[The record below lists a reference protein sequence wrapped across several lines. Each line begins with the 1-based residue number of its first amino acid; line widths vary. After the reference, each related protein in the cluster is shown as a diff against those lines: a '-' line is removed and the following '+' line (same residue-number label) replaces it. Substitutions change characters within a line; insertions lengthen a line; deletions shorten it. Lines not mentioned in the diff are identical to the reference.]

1 MYLQEHLQHIFL
13 WNPFIDLDCLPF
25 QKILHVLDVQSLARC
40 RQVCKAWNIA
50 VSSNSRLWWLWC
62 KRDGAQV
69 GDYESKHD
77 YISLYVKLK
86 HVLKKLSLG
95 TFFSWEPIPAPKGV
109 LRIVYKDGIFVFE
122 LYGRNSTTCL
132 MDTQSY
138 EVLQELQSDRL
149 SCLTFRD
156 NIIVAGSFLA
166 GMWVWQLGGFVNKQV
181 LQGHAGA
188 TICADIHPSKSF
200 VVTGSADKTV
210 ILHNLDVGAS
220 HHLHVGPIEN
230 HVRHVHFLPQ
240 NSTEQFRICVGEQS
254 RIVVAVV
261 DKNGHCLA
269 YSQHLASGGGRYC
282 SFSHAS
288 HDENLFYVSV
298 MEEAG
303 FCSVI
308 SYHLSETD
316 FTEEKAVITGLKSC
330 AHVIGCGRRFLMI
343 LYTIPLAETDNSHN
357 FLIFDLTK
365 SQIIARTFI
374 PIRSSENAW
383 TVSVGDTDWLHG
395 LSSDTLCSRKFL
407 IVFVSYD
414 GELCCMSWDQT
425 LWKA

>member
-1 MYLQEHLQHIFL
+1 M
-13 WNPFIDLDCLPF
+13 LP
-25 QKILHVLDVQSLARC
+25 
-40 RQVCKAWNIA
+40 
-50 VSSNSRLWWLWC
+50 
-62 KRDGAQV
+62 
-69 GDYESKHD
+69 
-77 YISLYVKLK
+77 
-86 HVLKKLSLG
+86 
-95 TFFSWEPIPAPKGV
+95 
-109 LRIVYKDGIFVFE
+109 E

-138 EVLQELQSDRL
+138 EVLQEWQSDRL

-374 PIRSSENAW
+374 PIR
-383 TVSVGDTDWLHG
+383 
-395 LSSDTLCSRKFL
+395 R
-407 IVFVSYD
+407 
-414 GELCCMSWDQT
+414 
-425 LWKA
+425 